1 MPYSLPTPSA
11 GRPTHR
17 RSYTHSSGAFAS
29 LGSLPRVH
37 RPVFHIQNDCSSD
50 DDDHGL
56 LSSPPKTLRLDT
68 RLGVPF
74 PRSSPSPRSPSPDRT
89 NSTPVLLSNGRPLK
103 SSLKGSPR
111 SSSVPDMPS
120 LSIQHT
126 RARSA
131 PSTPALSSHESH
143 CHKNVH
149 FPTHQLETVRVF
161 NRSAKPASLLRT
173 IPASDAE
180 TETETEVEGSSRHT
194 EGPRFP
200 FPLVLPSYSLSPFTD
215 IVPSPTTPREGS
227 NVILESLTLPQST
240 LALKGTLLVRNISY
254 EKQVYVR
261 FTLDDWQTT
270 SEVAARYQTS
280 LPSLPILSKTNLTI
294 GDLAAGVAAGGPAV
308 WDRFEYTIKLEDY
321 ASSLIDRTIFLVAR
335 YSAGGGEWWDNNA
348 GKNYRVAFVRSP
360 NQASPSMVEK
370 THAPVKAPFI
380 RSSNQAPPSTVEIAH
395 APVKAPVESSV
406 PFPTLATSS
415 PLSPLYSTTSTPSL
429 SPASSPL
436 PTVPVPPPQYNRAQ
450 SEATLQHRLKGFK
463 LANYAKP
470 NAVPTQLSPTS
481 EKAEGA
487 GVFWFWGSH
496 KPQTGT
502 SSPVHSDGDGDV
514 TPALS
519 RGSSSPLDSPIEERA
534 NTLEDVPVY
543 VEPAGLPVPFS
554 MLNSDAIEPE
564 RKPRSRSP
572 SPPLTPTPLALPLH
586 SPSPPPGT
594 PSPPPIST
602 PRVGKKPP
610 SPPSSSEDLYKA
622 FLKQWCFVGA
632 AGGAGETMI
641 GA

>member
-1 MPYSLPTPSA
+1 MPYSLPSPSA

-17 RSYTHSSGAFAS
+17 RSYTHSPGAFGS
-29 LGSLPRVH
+29 LGSLPRIH

-50 DDDHGL
+50 DDEHGL
-56 LSSPPKTLRLDT
+56 LSSHSTGTKPLRLDT
-68 RLGVPF
+68 HLAVPF
-74 PRSSPSPRSPSPDRT
+74 PRSSPSPRSPSPEVPSRPSPPQRT

-103 SSLKGSPR
+103 SSLKGSR

-120 LSIQHT
+120 LSVQHT

-161 NRSAKPASLLRT
+161 NRTAKPASLLRT
-173 IPASDAE
+173 ATASDAE
-180 TETETEVEGSSRHT
+180 TETETELEGSSRYT

-200 FPLVLPSYSLSPFTD
+200 FPSVLPAYSLSPFTD
-215 IVPSPTTPREGS
+215 IVPSPAVPREGC

-280 LPSLPILSKTNLTI
+280 LPSLPVLSKKNLTV
-294 GDLAAGVAAGGPAV
+294 GDVAAGVAAGGPAV
-308 WDRFEYTIKLEDY
+308 WDRFEYTVKLEDY
-321 ASSLIDRTIFLVAR
+321 ASTLIDRTIFLVVR

-348 GKNYRVAFVRSP
+348 GQNYRVAFIRSP
-360 NQASPSMVEK
+360 NQAPPATVEK
-370 THAPVKAPFI
+370 THAPVAPIKAP
-380 RSSNQAPPSTVEIAH
+380 P
-395 APVKAPVESSV
+395 ESSV
-406 PFPTLATSS
+406 PFPMIVPSSSTSPPSSATSTPTLSPSSS
-415 PLSPLYSTTSTPSL
+415 PLSP
-429 SPASSPL
+429 PL
-436 PTVPVPPPQYNRAQ
+436 PTVPLPPPQHNRAQ

-470 NAVPTQLSPTS
+470 NAVPTQLSPTT

-487 GVFWFWGSH
+487 GVFWFWGSR
-496 KPQTGT
+496 KPQTGS

-519 RGSSSPLDSPIEERA
+519 RGSSSPLDSPIEERVNA
-534 NTLEDVPVY
+534 LEEVPVY
-543 VEPAGLPVPFS
+543 VEPASLPVPFS

-564 RKPRSRSP
+564 HKPKSRSP
-572 SPPLTPTPLALPLH
+572 SPPLTPKPLALPVL
-586 SPSPPPGT
+586 SPSPPPAT
-594 PSPPPIST
+594 PT
-602 PRVGKKPP
+602 PTLIPTSRVGKKPP

-622 FLKQWCFVGA
+622 FLKQWCFVGG

>member
-1 MPYSLPTPSA
+1 MPYSLPAPSA

-17 RSYTHSSGAFAS
+17 RSYTRSPGAFAS
-29 LGSLPRVH
+29 LGSLPRTAHH

-50 DDDHGL
+50 DDEHGL
-56 LSSPPKTLRLDT
+56 LSPPPSKPLRLDT
-68 RLGVPF
+68 HLAVPF
-74 PRSSPSPRSPSPDRT
+74 PRSSPSPRSPSPEVPSRPSPPQRT

-126 RARSA
+126 RVRSA

-143 CHKNVH
+143 CPKNVH

-180 TETETEVEGSSRHT
+180 TETETEVEGSSRYT

-200 FPLVLPSYSLSPFTD
+200 FPLVLPAYSLSPFTD
-215 IVPSPTTPREGS
+215 IVPSPATPREGC

-280 LPSLPILSKTNLTI
+280 LPSLPIFSKKNLTV
-294 GDLAAGVAAGGPAV
+294 GDLAAGVAARGPAV
-308 WDRFEYTIKLEDY
+308 WDRFEYSIKLEDY
-321 ASSLIDRTIFLVAR
+321 ASNLIDRTIFLVAR

-360 NQASPSMVEK
+360 NQAPPSMVEK
-370 THAPVKAPFI
+370 
-380 RSSNQAPPSTVEIAH
+380 AH
-395 APVKAPVESSV
+395 APVNPPPESSV
-406 PFPTLATSS
+406 PFPTIATSPPTS
-415 PLSPLYSTTSTPSL
+415 LPSSTASTPTLSPSSSTL
-429 SPASSPL
+429 SPSL
-436 PTVPVPPPQYNRAQ
+436 PTVPLPPPQHNRAQ
-450 SEATLQHRLKGFK
+450 SETLQHRLKGFK

-470 NAVPTQLSPTS
+470 NAVPTQLSPNT

-487 GVFWFWGSH
+487 GVFWFWGSR
-496 KPQTGT
+496 KSQAGT

-519 RGSSSPLDSPIEERA
+519 RGSSSPLDSPIEERVNA
-534 NTLEDVPVY
+534 LDEVPVY
-543 VEPAGLPVPFS
+543 VEPASLPVPFS

-564 RKPRSRSP
+564 RKPKSRSP
-572 SPPLTPTPLALPLH
+572 SPPLTPKPLALPVL
-586 SPSPPPGT
+586 SPSPPPAT
-594 PSPPPIST
+594 PSPPPIPTSQ
-602 PRVGKKPP
+602 VGKKPP
-610 SPPSSSEDLYKA
+610 SPPSSSDDLYKA

-632 AGGAGETMI
+632 AGGAGGETMI

>member
-1 MPYSLPTPSA
+1 MPYSLPSPSA
-11 GRPTHR
+11 GRPSHR
-17 RSYTHSSGAFAS
+17 RSYTHSPGAFAS

-50 DDDHGL
+50 DDEHGL
-56 LSSPPKTLRLDT
+56 LSTPPLRLDT
-68 RLGVPF
+68 RLAVPF
-74 PRSSPSPRSPSPDRT
+74 PRSSPSPSPEVPSRPSPPQRT

-103 SSLKGSPR
+103 SSLKGSSR

-131 PSTPALSSHESH
+131 PSTPSHESH

-180 TETETEVEGSSRHT
+180 TETETEVEASSRS
-194 EGPRFP
+194 RFP
-200 FPLVLPSYSLSPFTD
+200 FPLVLPAYSLSPFTD
-215 IVPSPTTPREGS
+215 VVPSPAVPREGT
-227 NVILESLTLPQST
+227 NVILESLALPQST

-280 LPSLPILSKTNLTI
+280 LPSLPVLSKKNLTV
-294 GDLAAGVAAGGPAV
+294 GDLAAGVAAAGPAV

-321 ASSLIDRTIFLVAR
+321 ASTLIDRTIFLVAR

-348 GKNYRVAFVRSP
+348 GKNYRVAFIRSP
-360 NQASPSMVEK
+360 
-370 THAPVKAPFI
+370 
-380 RSSNQAPPSTVEIAH
+380 NQAPPSTVDKAH
-395 APVKAPVESSV
+395 APVTSIKPPSESSV
-406 PFPTLATSS
+406 PFPTLALSS
-415 PLSPLYSTTSTPSL
+415 PSSPPPSTTLTPTLPPS
-429 SPASSPL
+429 SPPL
-436 PTVPVPPPQYNRAQ
+436 PTISVPPPQHNRAQ

-463 LANYAKP
+463 LANYANP
-470 NAVPTQLSPTS
+470 NAVPTQLSPNT

-487 GVFWFWGSH
+487 GVFWFWGSR

-519 RGSSSPLDSPIEERA
+519 RGSSSPLDSPIEERV
-534 NTLEDVPVY
+534 NTLEDGPVY
-543 VEPAGLPVPFS
+543 VEPASLPIPFS

-572 SPPLTPTPLALPLH
+572 SPPLTPTPVH
-586 SPSPPPGT
+586 SPSPPPAT
-594 PSPPPIST
+594 PSPPPIPMSQ
-602 PRVGKKPP
+602 VGKKPP

-632 AGGAGETMI
+632 AGGAGKTMI